1 MEGAYDY
8 IVEQGWEN
16 EIPRS
21 KVYHINNGVDLEQ
34 FDYNTEHFRVDDPD
48 LDDPNTFK
56 VVYTGSIRKANGL
69 GILVELQKLILAHNS
84 IESLKEDLRNLPQLT
99 VLNVN
104 HNRLSKLPVAIG
116 EFLFL

>member
-69 GILVELQKLILAHNS
+69 GILVDAAKSHS
-84 IESLKEDLRNLPQLT
+84 
-99 VLNVN
+99 
-104 HNRLSKLPVAIG
+104 
-116 EFLFL
+116 